1 MIPYFII
8 DAGYSVNLFL
18 IMTLLLVYKR
28 KRKTLCLAYISCLIF
43 YITIELIC
51 RIPQIGVSED
61 ISFVIAGFYEIFVTF
76 FILCIFCQGNIWR
89 NYTFLILDFALVNAL
104 TGYLIAFSEELVAVY
119 DRCIIHSSLTL
130 GEALVMGI
138 VHVISG
144 SAITLIMSKI
154 IRKDYK
160 GNGRIYMIFCMLYVI
175 LGISQL
181 VFKRNAVSSAIDEKL
196 GVAKVVYVIIAVVTF
211 YLFGMLYFKL
221 EGKRLEQENERLA
234 KLIKENNIRYGQLM
248 DENRKLSA
256 VKTDYMAFEREVN
269 SLKDINYENDI
280 KTLAGEI
287 DSVSLTGNIIVDSV
301 LSKYYNLAKGEGIRC
316 EFILCDLCISEE
328 YVVNIATILEN
339 IMLLSINMCEM
350 SDERW
355 IYLSV
360 RKNDDMLLIVNEF
373 SKSKGQK
380 LEYRK
385 SILSRQS
392 IESNRLQLIK
402 SLCDSMS
409 GTIDIENKKEESNI
423 KMAIFCK

>member
-1 MIPYFII
+1 MISYFLI

-18 IMTLLLVYKR
+18 IMTVLLSYKR
-28 KRKTLCLAYISCLIF
+28 KRSSLPWAYICCLLF

-51 RIPQIGVSED
+51 RTPQFGIAED
-61 ISFVIAGFYEIFVTF
+61 VSFVIAGFYEIFVTF
-76 FILCIFCQGNIWR
+76 ILLCIFCEGNIWR
-89 NYTFLILDFALVNAL
+89 NYTLLILDFALVNAL
-104 TGYLIAFSEELVAVY
+104 TGYLVAFSEELVAVY

-130 GEALVMGI
+130 GEALVMGV

-144 SAITLIMSKI
+144 SAVTLIMSKI
-154 IRKDYK
+154 IRKYYK

-181 VFKRNAVSSAIDEKL
+181 VFKRSAVSSAIDEKL
-196 GVAKVVYVIIAVVTF
+196 GIAKVVYVIIAVVTF

-221 EGKRLEQENERLA
+221 EGKRLEQENKRLA
-234 KLIKENNIRYGQLM
+234 KLIKENNIRYSQLV
-248 DENRKLSA
+248 DENRMLSN
-256 VKTDYMAFEREVN
+256 VKTDYISFEREVN
-269 SLKDINYENDI
+269 GQRDISYENDI
-280 KTLAGEI
+280 KALAGEI

-301 LSKYYNLAKGEGIRC
+301 LSKYYNLAKGKGIRC
-316 EFILCDLCISEE
+316 EFILGDLCISEE

-339 IMLLSINMCEM
+339 ILIISMNRCEI
-350 SDERW
+350 SDGRW

-360 RKNDDMLLIVNEF
+360 RKNDDMLLVVNEF
-373 SKSKGQK
+373 SKAKGQK
-380 LEYRK
+380 LAFRK

-402 SLCDSMS
+402 SLCDSMG
-409 GTIDIENKKEESNI
+409 GTIDIDNKKEESKI